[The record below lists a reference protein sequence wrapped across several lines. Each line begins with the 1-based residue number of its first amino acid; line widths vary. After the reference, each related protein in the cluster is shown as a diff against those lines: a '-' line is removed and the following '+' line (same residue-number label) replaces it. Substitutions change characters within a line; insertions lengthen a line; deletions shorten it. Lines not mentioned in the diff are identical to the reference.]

1 MMDQVFK
8 THKENT
14 FGWVLLIQE
23 LAAAHAARKARRQ
36 AARRGQAAPRSVRKP
51 MRYLTLR

>member
-36 AARRGQAAPRSVRKP
+36 AAQRQATPRSVRKP